1 MGLFGSTPDPVAQ
14 EYSYQQTLQQQMQA
28 HQAAMQTPYMF
39 EQQQQH
45 QAVLVEQ
52 TNPSKVID
60 DIDLSLRGYER
71 KYDGT
76 LKKVG
81 EPMMNDLGI
90 GRMRFL
96 MRTVINQNTILSHLE
111 DSEISKLII
120 QLSDDVIDDL
130 TLNWRDYGIK
140 DKIMLDH
147 VVDAITFPAYL
158 ALKRSLGQNEK
169 NWLGKIS
176 VENISN
182 APRIPMGKKEGFWSK
197 LKL

>member
-1 MGLFGSTPDPVAQ
+1 MAVDPVLQ
-14 EYSYQQTLQQQMQA
+14 EYNYQQSLQQQQMANQF
-28 HQAAMQTPYMF
+28 AMNSPMMF
-39 EQQQQH
+39 NQQQEH

-52 TNPSKVID
+52 TNPSKIID
-60 DIDLSLRGYER
+60 EIDLSLRGYER

-76 LKKVG
+76 LKKVS

-90 GRMRFL
+90 GRMRFI
-96 MRTVINQNTILSHLE
+96 MRSVINQNTILSHLE

-120 QLSDDVIDDL
+120 QLSDDIIDDL
-130 TLNWRDYGIK
+130 TLNWKYYNIQ

-147 VVDAITFPAYL
+147 IVDAIVFPAYL
-158 ALKRSLGQNEK
+158 ALKRALGQNEK

-182 APRIPMGKKEGFWSK
+182 APRIPQAKREGFFSK
-197 LKL
+197 IKL